1 MISIIVFI
9 DDGSPIII
17 VQKRVGLN
25 RKLFNFYKFRTM
37 KLGTPDLPTI
47 LLNNPDEYHTR
58 IGRLLRKFSI
68 DELPQ
73 LLNIIKGDMVFV
85 GPRPVLPNEIELT
98 ELRNKKGVL
107 RLKPGLTGWAQVN
120 GRDDLSIPERVNF
133 DELYLQNKSFLL
145 DLKIIYLTIWE
156 VFKGNGTVP

>member
-1 MISIIVFI
+1 M
-9 DDGSPIII
+9 
-17 VQKRVGLN
+17 
-25 RKLFNFYKFRTM
+25 
-37 KLGTPDLPTI
+37 
-47 LLNNPDEYHTR
+47 NNPDDYHTC

-73 LLNIIKGDMVFV
+73 LINIIKGDMVFV

-120 GRDDLSIPERVNF
+120 GRDDLSITERVKF
-133 DELYLQNKSFLL
+133 DKFYLQNKSFLL